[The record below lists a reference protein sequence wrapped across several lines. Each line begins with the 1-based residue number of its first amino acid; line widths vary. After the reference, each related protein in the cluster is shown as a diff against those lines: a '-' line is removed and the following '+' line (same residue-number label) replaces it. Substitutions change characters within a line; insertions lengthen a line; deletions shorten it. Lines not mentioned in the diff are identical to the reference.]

1 MSDGRINNGGKREGQ
16 GRPSKA
22 EEHCLIEK
30 IDRLVNRDEAIL
42 LLKEMMFED
51 KNFKAVQLYFRYVY
65 GLPIKKIET
74 NVLPEQPLFQI
85 EMVNRD
91 GSTKVLTEGILPRP

>member
-1 MSDGRINNGGKREGQ
+1 
-16 GRPSKA
+16 
-22 EEHCLIEK
+22 
-30 IDRLVNRDEAIL
+30 
-42 LLKEMMFED
+42 MFED

-91 GSTKVLTEGILPRP
+91 GSTKTLTEGRLPRP